1 MSTIQ
6 AKAQL
11 VAHDLQGSPVA
22 SPSPVDVITTIITII
37 TDVMKA
43 FGACGNTPA
52 QAQAR
57 MAHPGLLEKVTL
69 RNSIRHHVNSVALRT
84 PMFHSILKVSANT
97 TESDTAAMMVE
108 IKGA

>member
-11 VAHDLQGSPVA
+11 VANDLQAAPTPG
-22 SPSPVDVITTIITII
+22 PSPVDIITTIISII

-43 FGACGNTPA
+43 FSACGNTPA

-57 MAHPGLLEKVTL
+57 MSHPGLLEKITL
-69 RNSIRHHVNSVALRT
+69 KNSIRHHVGSIALRT
-84 PMFHSILKVSANT
+84 PMFHSILKVSAHT
-97 TESDTAAMMVE
+97 TEADTSAMMVE
-108 IKGA
+108 VKGA